1 MGKTIGVDGPLVIA
15 IDSSTQSTKAIVVD
29 TAGEVLAEAKHPIP
43 LLTPQ
48 MDFYEHDPNLWWQT
62 TKDSITDAVAKLTQ
76 GERDRI
82 KAIGITH
89 QRESF
94 APFREDGTPLANGIL
109 WLDGRAVD
117 QIAHYGSAHV
127 HELSG
132 KPAGVTPGIYK
143 MAWVKEHRRELF
155 AEADRVAEVHAAIT
169 FHLVG
174 EWVTSQAAADS
185 LGLFDVQKR
194 DWSDELLEIA
204 GVRREQMPR
213 LVAPA
218 HSMGRLLPEL
228 ASEWKIA
235 EVEVIA
241 GLGDGQ
247 AAGIGAAAVEPGIGY
262 LNMGTAVNAGIESP
276 HYVYDPAFRTHVSGI
291 PGSYVLEVL
300 QSSGSY
306 LADWVRNT
314 FADPDN
320 PGSCDVV
327 RDTERAAKIAPGCD
341 GLITLPYW
349 NAVQSPYWDAKARG
363 VVAGWRGTH
372 TRAHFYR
379 STLESIGFEM
389 RRNLDY
395 LEKAGGER
403 IRELRIMGGGTRSV
417 LWRQIMADIVGVPLV
432 VCAVDEVSAFGAAV
446 VAMAGIGAHGDAL
459 PDGTPD
465 VAASAKAMA
474 HFGETIEPHQE
485 QKARYAEIGA
495 IQAKIYPQMKEIF
508 EELDAVVRKHE
519 VACTREAEEK
529 EG

>member
-1 MGKTIGVDGPLVIA
+1 MGNMTSVEGPLVIA

-29 TAGEVLAEAKHPIP
+29 IAGNVVAEAKHLIP
-43 LLTPQ
+43 LLTPH
-48 MDFYEHDPNLWWQT
+48 MDFYEHDPALWWQT
-62 TKDSITDAVAKLTQ
+62 TRDSIADAVAKLTQ
-76 GERDRI
+76 VDRDRI

-117 QIAHYGSAHV
+117 QIARYGSAHL

-132 KPAGVTPGIYK
+132 KPAGVTPAIYK
-143 MAWVKEHRRELF
+143 MAWVKEHHPELF
-155 AEADRVAEVHAAIT
+155 EKADRVAEVHAAIA
-169 FHLVG
+169 FHLTG

-185 LGLFDVQKR
+185 LGLFDIKKR
-194 DWSDELLEIA
+194 DWSDELLAIA

-213 LVAPA
+213 LVPPA
-218 HSMGRLLPEL
+218 TSMGVLRPEL
-228 ASEWKIA
+228 AIEWRIPT
-235 EVEVIA
+235 VEVIA

-247 AAGIGAAAVEPGIGY
+247 AAGIGAAAVDPGIGY
-262 LNMGTAVNAGIESP
+262 LNMGTAVNAGIESS

-291 PGSYVLEVL
+291 PGSYVMEVL

-327 RDTERAAKIAPGCD
+327 RDTEKAAHVAPGCD

-363 VVAGWRGTH
+363 VVVGWRGTH

-403 IRELRIMGGGTRSV
+403 IRELRIMGGGTRSE
-417 LWRQIMADIVGVPLV
+417 LWRQIMADIIGVPLV
-432 VCAVDEVSAFGAAV
+432 VCSVDEVSAFGAAV
-446 VAMAGIGAHGDAL
+446 LAMAGIGAHGAPL
-459 PDGTPD
+459 PDGAPD
-465 VAASAKAMA
+465 VAGAAKAMA
-474 HFGETIEPHQE
+474 RFGETVEPNQGLRE
-485 QKARYAEIGA
+485 RYKEIGA

-508 EELDAVVRKHE
+508 AELDDVVRKHD
-519 VACTREAEEK
+519 AS
-529 EG
+529 